1 MKRITSINNAIKY
14 FSENTKV
21 ETRKDSNGNEYKVY
35 IPPVGF
41 HRMNVSE
48 NILDKNGR
56 LVGVVTEQF
65 QSFQWR
71 NYVDYLCRMKD
82 RISKLTLYHEIY

>member
-21 ETRKDSNGNEYKVY
+21 ETRRDSKGDEYKVH

-41 HRMNVSE
+41 HRMNVSY
-48 NILDKNGR
+48 NLLDKQGR
-56 LVGVVTEQF
+56 LCGVITETF
-65 QSFQWR
+65 QSFQWK
-71 NYVDYLCRMKD
+71 NYVDYLCRKKD
-82 RISKLTLYHEIY
+82 RIDKLVLYYE

>member
-1 MKRITSINNAIKY
+1 MKKITSVNNAIKY

-21 ETRKDSNGNEYKVY
+21 ETRKDSKGNEYKVY
-35 IPPVGF
+35 IPPAGF

-56 LVGVVTEQF
+56 LIGVVTEKF
-65 QSFQWR
+65 HSFQWR
-71 NYVDYLCRMKD
+71 DYVGYLCRMKD
-82 RISKLTLYHEIY
+82 RIDKLVVYYE

>member
-21 ETRKDSNGNEYKVY
+21 ETRRDSKVY

-56 LVGVVTEQF
+56 LIGVVTENF

-71 NYVDYLCRMKD
+71 NYVEYLCRMKD
-82 RISKLTLYHEIY
+82 RISKLVLYYE